1 MLNTRLSSKA
11 TPGQIKQ
18 HNEALI
24 LREIYA
30 RATISRAQLARLTHL
45 SRPAVTELTQGLLEK
60 GLICDAGPE
69 KTFDKVGKKAQ
80 LLAFNPDAYQI
91 VAVAVTNSAVICTL
105 FNLRANAVAR
115 RSVQRSGAT
124 GDEVARL
131 IMETIGQ
138 IIQHATRPLLGIAV
152 GTPGVVDSQAGL
164 VHMAASLGWQNLPLG
179 QILQNRFR
187 LPAFIGN
194 DSNFAAV
201 GEYRFGLGQGVKD
214 LVLVEAGE
222 GFGIGIL
229 SDGRIIQGSTHAAGE
244 LGHTPF
250 PPLDDVCVCG
260 RRGCL
265 ETKVSWWAI
274 KRNVQRIAE
283 EHPDSTV
290 ARLVN
295 GGPVTDGV
303 IWQALDQ
310 GDPHLTALVEQVATY
325 LAQAL
330 MMVIHV
336 LNPQRIIITGR
347 ILELGDLL
355 VQHVQRTIRDYALP
369 YISNEI
375 EIVAIPS
382 DDRSILLGACAFVL
396 EHELGL

>member
-1 MLNTRLSSKA
+1 MLNSKLSTKA

-18 HNEALI
+18 HNAALI

-30 RATISRAQLARLTHL
+30 RAAISRAQLARLTHL
-45 SRPAVTELTQGLLEK
+45 SRPSVTELAQSLLEK
-60 GLICDAGPE
+60 GLIGEVGPE
-69 KTFDKVGKKAQ
+69 QIFDKVGKKAQ

-91 VAVAVTNSAVICTL
+91 VGVAVTNAAVICSL
-105 FNLRANAVAR
+105 FNLRANGIVR
-115 RSVQRSGAT
+115 RAAQRNGAC
-124 GDEVARL
+124 GDEVVRL
-131 IMETIGQ
+131 IVEAIEQ
-138 IIQHATRPLLGIAV
+138 VIQSATRPLLGIAV
-152 GTPGVVDSQAGL
+152 GAPGVVDSEAGI
-164 VHMAASLGWQNLPLG
+164 VHMAASLGWQDLPLS
-179 QILQNRFR
+179 QILSQRFH
-187 LPAFIGN
+187 LPIYIGN

-214 LVLVEAGE
+214 LVIVEAGD
-222 GFGIGIL
+222 GIGIGML

-244 LGHTPF
+244 LGHAPF

-290 ARLVN
+290 AHLIN
-295 GGPVTDGV
+295 GGDVTDGV

-310 GDPHLTALVEQVATY
+310 GDPYLTALVEQVATY

-347 ILELGDLL
+347 ILELGDLF
-355 VQHVQRTIRDYALP
+355 VQQVRRTIHDYSLP

-396 EHELGL
+396 EQELGL